1 MKAALL
7 NAPGQ
12 PLELCEVELA
22 DPIGREV
29 LVEVRASGIC
39 HSDVTAA
46 RHVTQQG
53 MPLLL
58 GHEVAGVVLA
68 VGPEAQGLS
77 VGNHVVACEIRHC
90 GHCDD
95 CLRGRSYM
103 CTRVDETERMPEQGP
118 RASLGRGSGAAAVHQ
133 FSHIAGFAER
143 ILLHENNL
151 VVIPDDVPF
160 EVAAVMGCGV
170 VTGAGASINAA
181 QVRVGDTVAVIGC
194 GGVGLS
200 AIAGAAIAGARTV
213 IAVDVVPEKLE
224 LAREFGA
231 THTVNAAEA
240 DPVAAVREITGGIG
254 VMHALE
260 CVGAKQT
267 AYQALEMTRE
277 VGAAYLIGI
286 QAPETVFELNPFF
299 DLLMPKK
306 SLRMVYMGSS
316 TFRVDIPLY
325 LDFWR
330 QGRFPLDR
338 LVGRR
343 IPLGEINE
351 AFERIGSDGVAR
363 TVITEF

>member
-7 NAPGQ
+7 SSPGQ
-12 PLELCEVELA
+12 PLEIREVELA
-22 DPIGREV
+22 EPIGREV
-29 LVEVRASGIC
+29 LVDVRASGIC

-58 GHEVAGVVLA
+58 GHEVAGVVRA
-68 VGPEAQGLS
+68 VGPDVRGIA
-77 VGNHVVACEIRHC
+77 VGDHVVACEIRHC

-95 CLRGRSYM
+95 CLLGRSYM
-103 CTRVDETERMPEQGP
+103 CTRVDETERGPAEGP
-118 RASLGRGSGAAAVHQ
+118 RAAVDGTPVTQ

-151 VVIPDDVPF
+151 VVVPDDVPF

-200 AIAGAAIAGARTV
+200 AIAGAAIAGARV
-213 IAVDVVPEKLE
+213 VVAVDVVPEKLE
-224 LAREFGA
+224 LARAFGA
-231 THTVNAAEA
+231 THTVNAAETDA
-240 DPVAAVREITGGIG
+240 VAAVREITAGVG

-267 AYQALEMTRE
+267 AFQALEMTRE
-277 VGAAYLIGI
+277 VGSAYLIGI
-286 QAPETVFELNPFF
+286 QAPETVFEINPFF

-325 LDFWR
+325 LEFWR

-343 IPLGEINE
+343 IGLGEIND

>member
-7 NAPGQ
+7 RSPGD
-12 PLELCEVELA
+12 PLEVVEVELA
-22 DPIGREV
+22 EPIGREV
-29 LVEVRASGIC
+29 LVDVRASGIC
-39 HSDVTAA
+39 HSDVTAS
-46 RHVTQQG
+46 RHVTQNG

-58 GHEVAGVVLA
+58 GHEVAGVVRA
-68 VGPEAQGLS
+68 VGPDVQGIA
-77 VGNHVVACEIRHC
+77 VGDHVVACEIRHC
-90 GHCDD
+90 GNCDD

-103 CTRVDETERMPEQGP
+103 CTRVDETERTPEQGP
-118 RASLGRGSGAAAVHQ
+118 RASIDGAAVNQ
-133 FSHIAGFAER
+133 FSHIAGFAEQ

-151 VVIPDDVPF
+151 VVIADDVPF

-170 VTGAGASINAA
+170 VTGAGATINAA

-200 AIAGAAIAGARTV
+200 AIAGAAIAGARTI
-213 IAVDVVPEKLE
+213 IAIDVVADKLE

-231 THTVNAAEA
+231 THVVNAAEV

-254 VMHALE
+254 VQHALE
-260 CVGAKQT
+260 CVGAKAT
-267 AYQALEMTRE
+267 AFQALEMTRE
-277 VGAAYLIGI
+277 VGSTYLIGI
-286 QAPETVFELNPFF
+286 QSPETVFEINPFF
-299 DLLMPKK
+299 ELLMPKK

-343 IPLGEINE
+343 IALGEVND